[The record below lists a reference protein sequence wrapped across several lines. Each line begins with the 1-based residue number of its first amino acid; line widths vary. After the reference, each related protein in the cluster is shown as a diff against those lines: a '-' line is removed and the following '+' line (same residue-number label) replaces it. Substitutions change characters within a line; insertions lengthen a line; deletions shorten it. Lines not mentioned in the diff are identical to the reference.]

1 MKKITTLSAVI
12 LCGLMD
18 AQYCTPTFQYD
29 AGSNMIS
36 NVTFGNINNNS
47 TTNSS
52 TVQEYEDFTSLVTDL
67 VAGNTYP
74 ISVKGP
80 SSTFPSDVMV
90 YIDFNGNGN
99 FDDAGEGFYIGRLE
113 AANPANAFTI
123 DNTIT
128 VPANASGGSKRMRVL
143 KNTNVLAYSDPN
155 AENSIHSACDS
166 GLRAGQTEDYT
177 VNISGNNTSF
187 PFPYCGA
194 EGITSLTVS
203 EISKVE
209 FAGITNESQIDG
221 NSSVIEDF
229 TGTIFNASRGN
240 AYPITVTGGTHGQTT
255 VSAYAYIDF
264 NHNNQFDA
272 DEKFNLGYLDASN
285 PVSGHESG
293 ITSETITIP
302 ANALLGNTRFRLV
315 KAYES
320 NSWMG
325 TLENLPCPSGWV
337 IGQVE
342 DYTINIKPESLSTA
356 EVAKDKSIEI
366 KIYPNPTH
374 ENITI
379 RVKEGL
385 EKYEIYTVA
394 GQKISEGN
402 SDTVNMNGFI
412 PGTYLIK
419 IQTKNKKIIT
429 EKVIKK

>member
-1 MKKITTLSAVI
+1 M
-12 LCGLMD
+12 
-18 AQYCTPTFQYD
+18 
-29 AGSNMIS
+29 
-36 NVTFGNINNNS
+36 
-47 TTNSS
+47 
-52 TVQEYEDFTSLVTDL
+52 
-67 VAGNTYP
+67 
-74 ISVKGP
+74 
-80 SSTFPSDVMV
+80 
-90 YIDFNGNGN
+90 
-99 FDDAGEGFYIGRLE
+99 
-113 AANPANAFTI
+113 
-123 DNTIT
+123 
-128 VPANASGGSKRMRVL
+128 
-143 KNTNVLAYSDPN
+143 
-155 AENSIHSACDS
+155 
-166 GLRAGQTEDYT
+166 
-177 VNISGNNTSF
+177 VNISGSSNTF
-187 PFPYCGA
+187 PFPYCGS
-194 EGITSLTVS
+194 ENITSLTVS

-221 NSSVIEDF
+221 NSGVIEDF
-229 TGTIFNASRGN
+229 TGIIFNTNRGN

-285 PVSGHESG
+285 PVSGHQSG
-293 ITSETITIP
+293 VTSETITIP

-356 EVAKDKSIEI
+356 EVSKDKSIEV

-379 RVKEGL
+379 RVKGGL
-385 EKYEIYTVA
+385 DKYEIYTVS

-402 SDTVNMNGFI
+402 SDTVSMNGFI

-419 IQTKNKKIIT
+419 IQTKDKKIIT